1 MKILKVVISESY
13 RRLEQ
18 FLIQDCNKNI
28 KPLSIVEIR
37 ALFSIL
43 SNIQNKFEEEESFT
57 FRKFVKITYDL

>member
-43 SNIQNKFEEEESFT
+43 SNIQNKF
-57 FRKFVKITYDL
+57 